1 MSPLRGLASTT
12 FGSLRV
18 RNYRL
23 YWIGQIVSVSGS
35 WMQRLGQS
43 WLVLHLGGN
52 GLDLGMVS
60 ALQFLPM
67 LVLGAHGGVLADRTD
82 KRRLLIAT
90 QTSMGVL
97 AAALGVITLIGAVQ
111 LWMVYLLALLLGLVT
126 AADNPARQAF
136 VVEMVGTDR
145 VANAVGLN
153 SAVFTSARVIG
164 PAIGGLVI
172 TLTGTGW
179 TFVLNAISFGAV
191 VVALAAMDPSQLQ
204 RAPVRRAAGQ
214 VREGLRY
221 AWSRTELR
229 IPLFLL
235 AATGTLALNWSVVL
249 PLLARDT
256 FHGGAGTFGLLFSVL
271 GLGSLAGALLSA
283 SRQRPGDRLLLG
295 ALAAFGVLMLACAA
309 APSLGLE
316 IAVLVPTG
324 LAAVAFQTTA
334 NSLLQLRSDARL
346 RGRVMALY
354 SVVFIGTTPIGAP
367 IVGWVSGAFGPRA
380 GLALGGASVL
390 IALAVVLAGRRL
402 LPAGQHAPAETTRP
416 TM

>member
-1 MSPLRGLASTT
+1 MSALRGLAGAT

-52 GLDLGMVS
+52 GLDLGVVS

-67 LVLGAHGGVLADRTD
+67 LVLGAHGGVLADRVD

-97 AAALGVITLIGAVQ
+97 AAALGAITLIGVVH
-111 LWMVYLLALLLGLVT
+111 LWMVYVLALLLGLVT

-136 VVEMVGTDR
+136 VVEMVGRDL
-145 VANAVGLN
+145 VPNAVGLN

-191 VVALAAMDPSQLQ
+191 VVALAAMDPAQLQ
-204 RAPVRRAAGQ
+204 RVPARRAAGQ

-229 IPLFLL
+229 MPLFLL

-249 PLLARDT
+249 PLLAHDT
-256 FHGGAGTFGLLFSVL
+256 FQGGAGTFGLLFSVL

-283 SRQRPGDRLLLG
+283 SRRRPGDRMLLG

-316 IAVLVPTG
+316 IAALVPTG

-354 SVVFIGTTPIGAP
+354 SVVFVGTTPIGAP

-390 IALAVVLAGRRL
+390 VALAVVLASRH
-402 LPAGQHAPAETTRP
+402 LPAGRSAPAKSTSS